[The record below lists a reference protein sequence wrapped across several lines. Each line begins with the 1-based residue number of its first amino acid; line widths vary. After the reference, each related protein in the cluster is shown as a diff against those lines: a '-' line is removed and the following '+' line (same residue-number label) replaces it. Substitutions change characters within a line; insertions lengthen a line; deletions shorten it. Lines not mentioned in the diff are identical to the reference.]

1 VVSGLLNA
9 MYYFPILWQMYFVSP
24 GGQHEDNHGHGHD
37 EAHHGHEEESGVQWD
52 QIPLT
57 MKIPIAVT
65 ALGII
70 VLGVAG
76 IFMFDYLQQIVVYYL
91 G

>member
-1 VVSGLLNA
+1 
-9 MYYFPILWQMYFVSP
+9 
-24 GGQHEDNHGHGHD
+24 
-37 EAHHGHEEESGVQWD
+37 
-52 QIPLT
+52 

-70 VLGVAG
+70 VLGVTG
-76 IFMFDYLQQIVVYYL
+76 IYMFEYLQQIVVYYL